1 MFAGVIIHDVEV
13 FVCVDKIGVSLS
25 CVLRV
30 TLLCKLEL
38 QVCDKIFISCE
49 NWAFIIEEDCI
60 AISIYI
66 AFRQLNGLTS
76 S

>member
-13 FVCVDKIGVSLS
+13 FVCVDKIGVSVSWVLS
-25 CVLRV
+25 AK
-30 TLLCKLEL
+30 LLCKLEC

-49 NWAFIIEEDCI
+49 NWAFVIEEDCI

>member
-1 MFAGVIIHDVEV
+1 
-13 FVCVDKIGVSLS
+13 
-25 CVLRV
+25 VLRV

-38 QVCDKIFISCE
+38 QVYDKIFISCE